1 MALPLSGL
9 LLGCAHLRVDQPAGW
24 RPLQRRSTRSHVSGE
39 LELELSWR
47 PLLGDGAQ
55 AAAAAGATAAA
66 AAIASP
72 APPPHAAD
80 AARIPAP
87 ERAHG
92 SAAAAAAAAGG
103 APHPSGSFWESVAP
117 ERGPPAARP
126 TLEPAWAAGRT
137 APPVALEFSSCVA
150 QSAPWDAA
158 ATAED
163 KDFWAEFDAAPS
175 SSLSFGGAADVAS
188 ALAPQLAP
196 AETLSAVRP
205 GAASLGG
212 GGSSSLWDDLASL
225 EPGGASTSTSPDLQL
240 DLNPGLNL
248 DLDRDLGLGNA
259 SLDPRPPAGAATPG
273 GVAGAADAEAAPRS
287 PGLPSGSFWDAH
299 AARPASGAPAVEIT
313 PPGSPACASL
323 SSAGGSVGAPVAL
336 AAPAAR
342 DGGGRRAA
350 REARRGRRNVASAD
364 GEPELMAAGEPSELA
379 PPSAGTFWDTYGK

>member
-9 LLGCAHLRVDQPAGW
+9 LLGCAHLRADQPAGW
-24 RPLQRRSTRSHVSGE
+24 RPLQQRSTRSHVSGD
-39 LELELSWR
+39 LELEISWR
-47 PLLGDGAQ
+47 PLIGEGAQ
-55 AAAAAGATAAA
+55 AAAAAGAAAAA

-72 APPPHAAD
+72 APPPPPANTAG
-80 AARIPAP
+80 IPAP

-92 SAAAAAAAAGG
+92 SAAAAAAAAA
-103 APHPSGSFWESVAP
+103 APHPSGSFWESFAP

-163 KDFWAEFDAAPS
+163 KDFWAEFDAVPS
-175 SSLSFGGAADVAS
+175 SSVSFGSAADVAS
-188 ALAPQLAP
+188 TRPP
-196 AETLSAVRP
+196 AGTLSAVRP

-225 EPGGASTSTSPDLQL
+225 EPGGASTSTSPDLHL
-240 DLNPGLNL
+240 DLNLGLNL

-259 SLDPRPPAGAATPG
+259 SLEPRPPAGAATPG
-273 GVAGAADAEAAPRS
+273 GVAGAAEAEAAPMS
-287 PGLPSGSFWDAH
+287 SAMQSGSFWDAH
-299 AARPASGAPAVEIT
+299 AARPASGAPAVEIA
-313 PPGSPACASL
+313 PPGSPACASP

-336 AAPAAR
+336 VAPAAR

-350 REARRGRRNVASAD
+350 REARRCKVSD
-364 GEPELMAAGEPSELA
+364 GEPELMAGEPSEEA
-379 PPSAGTFWDTYGK
+379 PPSAGTFWETYARRK

>member
-9 LLGCAHLRVDQPAGW
+9 LLGCAHLRIDQPAGW
-24 RPLQRRSTRSHVSGE
+24 RPLQRRSTRSHVSGD

-66 AAIASP
+66 AATASP

-80 AARIPAP
+80 AAGIPAP

-92 SAAAAAAAAGG
+92 PAAAAAA

-188 ALAPQLAP
+188 SLRSTLAP

-205 GAASLGG
+205 GATSLGG

-248 DLDRDLGLGNA
+248 DLDRDLGLGSA

-287 PGLPSGSFWDAH
+287 PGVPSGSFWDAH
-299 AARPASGAPAVEIT
+299 AARPASCAPAVEIT

-336 AAPAAR
+336 VAPAAR

-350 REARRGRRNVASAD
+350 REARRRRRKVASD
-364 GEPELMAAGEPSELA
+364 GEPELMAAGEPSEQA

>member
-92 SAAAAAAAAGG
+92 SAAAAAAAGGG

>member
-1 MALPLSGL
+1 MA
-9 LLGCAHLRVDQPAGW
+9 
-24 RPLQRRSTRSHVSGE
+24 
-39 LELELSWR
+39 
-47 PLLGDGAQ
+47 
-55 AAAAAGATAAA
+55 
-66 AAIASP
+66 
-72 APPPHAAD
+72 
-80 AARIPAP
+80 
-87 ERAHG
+87 
-92 SAAAAAAAAGG
+92 
-103 APHPSGSFWESVAP
+103 
-117 ERGPPAARP
+117 
-126 TLEPAWAAGRT
+126 
-137 APPVALEFSSCVA
+137 
-150 QSAPWDAA
+150 
-158 ATAED
+158 
-163 KDFWAEFDAAPS
+163 
-175 SSLSFGGAADVAS
+175 SLVAS
-188 ALAPQLAP
+188 SLAP

-248 DLDRDLGLGNA
+248 DLDRDLGFGNA

-336 AAPAAR
+336 VAPAAR

-350 REARRGRRNVASAD
+350 REARRRRRKVASG